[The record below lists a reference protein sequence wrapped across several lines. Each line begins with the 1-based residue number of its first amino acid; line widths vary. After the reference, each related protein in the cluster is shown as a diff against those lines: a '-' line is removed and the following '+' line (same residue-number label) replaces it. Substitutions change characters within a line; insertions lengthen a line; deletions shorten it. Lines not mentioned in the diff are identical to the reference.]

1 MSTKSSLAIYD
12 DNKDSLHLY
21 YEMFS
26 DAVSLDVRR
35 PGMQLT
41 VDFPLRFAIDV
52 ADKLSKH
59 VDYIRK
65 IMDGTDDELMVMAIS
80 QIDSWSLFIG
90 EEVSR
95 EERIQDRFEE
105 LKLLRKAYL
114 ESYHGR
120 TAQV

>member
-1 MSTKSSLAIYD
+1 MSTKSSLAVYD

-35 PGMQLT
+35 PGIQLT
-41 VDFPLRFAIDV
+41 VDFPLRFAIEV
-52 ADKLSKH
+52 ADRLFKH

-80 QIDSWSLFIG
+80 QIDSWSLFVDK
-90 EEVSR
+90 EVSR
-95 EERIQDRFEE
+95 EEMIQDRFEE
-105 LKLLRKAYL
+105 LKLLRKTYL
-114 ESYHGR
+114 ESLSLIHI
-120 TAQV
+120 